1 MGKNDQL
8 PIKRQGPSTGPESKR
23 GKHSEGE
30 SDSEEAD
37 RKCTPQEIVEIRK
50 LNKVLKQAY
59 KDAPHATKNALI
71 YHRVS
76 PVPWNLVSY
85 DMGKEEGIKTLA
97 NRFLNEE
104 GWTNERMVTTLSNS
118 PIPIAMFPLN
128 RAESRALWESVRYRV
143 RLKTLRTES
152 LFEVD
157 IPEEWLTSKYKG
169 KPFKDTNA
177 LEYGKELVA
186 LIAFNQRTFLSHKP
200 YRFRGICE
208 DLGWELSGTFCE
220 FLFVVLFM
228 ICAKPSS
235 VKTITD
241 AIKAEKKGVKKGTWG
256 ESGVQKAVKKAFK
269 EAAIK
274 AEKKGEIRY
283 KQSFKLLKVVF
294 PNGLK

>member
-1 MGKNDQL
+1 MGKNDKL

-23 GKHSEGE
+23 GKHHEGE

-76 PVPWNLVSY
+76 PVPWNLVAY

-118 PIPIAMFPLN
+118 SIPIAMFPLN

-186 LIAFNQRTFLSHKP
+186 LMAFNQRIFLSHKP

-208 DLGWELSGTFCE
+208 DLGWELSGSFCE

-241 AIKAEKKGVKKGTWG
+241 AIKARKR
-256 ESGVQKAVKKAFK
+256 ESRKVLGG
-269 EAAIK
+269 K
-274 AEKKGEIRY
+274 AESRKRSRKH
-283 KQSFKLLKVVF
+283 LKRLRLRLRKREKFGINKVS
-294 PNGLK
+294 NS